1 MNISEEDWQEYKDY
15 LMDLTNEELK
25 VELKWLESVGKA
37 KQRGS
42 VVTSVENYT
51 IQ

>member
-1 MNISEEDWQEYKDY
+1 MSITADEWQEYEDY
-15 LMDLTNEELK
+15 LMDLTDEELRI
-25 VELKWLESVGKA
+25 ELKWLDSVGKA
-37 KQRGS
+37 KMRGS

>member
-1 MNISEEDWQEYKDY
+1 MSLTSEEWDEYEEY
-15 LMDLTNEELK
+15 LLELTEEELQI
-25 VELKWLESVGKA
+25 ELKWLDSVGKA
-37 KQRGS
+37 KKRGS

>member
-1 MNISEEDWQEYKDY
+1 MITTDEWEEYQDY
-15 LMDLTNEELK
+15 LSELTEEELQI
-25 VELKWLESVGKA
+25 ELMWLDSVGKA

-42 VVTSVENYT
+42 VVSSVENYT